1 MENTARKT
9 AIIQLRKSLH
19 VSQARLAQA
28 VSLSQS
34 SISAWEQGYSE
45 LPEATVVEMGSFL
58 QDEQAKLAALNFPQF
73 ATQKVCDEVSA

>member
-1 MENTARKT
+1 VDSTARKT

-34 SISAWEQGYSE
+34 SISAWEQGFSQLSE
-45 LPEATVVEMGSFL
+45 STVMEMGSFL
-58 QDEQAKLAALNFPQF
+58 MDEQAKLAALNFPKF
-73 ATQKVCDEVSA
+73 AQEISA